1 MTSRKPLVLALGA
14 GILAGIVFVSAVVL
28 SRCGAA
34 PVPGDCLT
42 LQVSS
47 STEKAGLLSSLAED
61 YGRAGRRF
69 SGGRCAAVS
78 VSKLTSGA
86 AMEAIASGWDEA
98 REKSPAPQ
106 VWLPSTSLWLTLLS
120 ERADAKAQIPDEQR
134 ESIAKSPLVI
144 AMPAPMA
151 AQLRS
156 RMGDITW
163 KTVFKLATD
172 PRGWGSVGKPE
183 WGRFTLGKD
192 NPHLSSSGMATTVAT
207 FYAGAEITSEL
218 SVDRIST
225 PLVEDFVRGVEKSV
239 LHYSDDAVKYM
250 VNLAE
255 ADAKGRALT
264 YVSAITV
271 QEQLV
276 HLYNQGS
283 PDGDPAK
290 LGTKTPQI
298 PLVAVH
304 PKDGTLT
311 MDHPYVIMPGVS
323 EDQRAAA
330 NDFLAFLLE
339 GPQQARFQD
348 VGFRNAANAVSESVA
363 ASIGV
368 PVNQQVVEVQ
378 PPRPKVLSQML
389 ASWDRLRKRARITL
403 VLDVSG
409 SMADPAFGGKSR
421 LEATKEAAVKA
432 LDQLHP
438 EDEVAL
444 WAFSDPLAFGGTRP
458 YAELMPSRPVGTS
471 KDTLVDAIKGLSPG
485 GGTALYATVR
495 AAHSAMVAKDDPER
509 INAVVLLTDG
519 INDYK
524 ADEDLDGLLK
534 EVDAGTHERSVRI
547 FTIAFGEES
556 DREVLDA
563 ISKASRGVGY
573 DARDPALIEQVFIA
587 VLSSF

>member
-1 MTSRKPLVLALGA
+1 MFTRKSKVIAGVAA
-14 GILAGIVFVSAVVL
+14 GILAVAAIVV
-28 SRCGAA
+28 AA
-34 PVPGDCLT
+34 NLTADPGPGDCLS
-42 LQVSS
+42 LQISS
-47 STEKAGLLSSLAED
+47 STEKAGLLTALAEE
-61 YGRAGRRF
+61 YGRSGRRF
-69 SGGRCAAVS
+69 SGGRCATVA

-86 AMEAIASGWDEA
+86 AMNAIADGWDEA
-98 REKSPAPQ
+98 RVKAPAPQ
-106 VWLPSTSLWLTLLS
+106 VWLPSTSLWLTALS
-120 ERADAKAQIPDEQR
+120 ERPTAKIQIPAEDR
-134 ESIAKSPLVI
+134 ASIAKSPLVI

-156 RMGDITW
+156 QVGEIGWNTI
-163 KTVFKLATD
+163 FKLATD

-207 FYAGAEITSEL
+207 FYAGAGITSEL
-218 SVDRIST
+218 TVDRMST
-225 PLVEDFVRGVEKSV
+225 QPVEDFVRGVEKSV

-264 YVSAITV
+264 YVSAVTV

-283 PDGDPAK
+283 PEGDPAK
-290 LGTKTPQI
+290 LGTRTPQI

-330 NDFLAFLLE
+330 GDFLAFLLE
-339 GPQQARFQD
+339 SGQQKRFQEI
-348 VGFRNAANAVSESVA
+348 GFRNAANAVSERVA

-368 PVNQQVVEVQ
+368 PVNQPVIEVQ

-403 VLDVSG
+403 VIDVSG

-444 WAFSDPLAFGGTRP
+444 WAFSDPLAFGGAKP
-458 YAELMPSRPVGTS
+458 YAELLPGRPVGTS
-471 KDTLVDAIKGLSPG
+471 KDTLVDAIRGLSPG
-485 GGTALYATVR
+485 GGTALYATIR
-495 AAHSAMVAKDDPER
+495 AAHSEMVAKDDPER

-534 EVDAGTHERSVRI
+534 EVDAATHERSVRI
-547 FTIAFGEES
+547 FTIAFGDQP
-556 DREVLDA
+556 DRAVLDA

-573 DARDPALIEQVFIA
+573 DARDPALIEQVFID